1 MKELIGSCGRA
12 AAYCLHPRV
21 VLLSLLPLLLGGLFA
36 LLLGWLYWESAVAA
50 VRAQLEGWAL
60 VDSAL
65 DWLSAVGLEALRAL
79 LAPLIV
85 VLLAVPVLVVVSLLI
100 VATVMMP
107 KLVDLVAARRF
118 PALER
123 RHGEPLWRSVLA
135 SLAATVIALGALLLT
150 VPLWL
155 IPPLA
160 LLIPPLIWGWLSYRV
175 MSFDALAEHA
185 SRDERSR
192 LMREHRLP
200 LLGIGVLTGYL
211 GAAPTLVWAVGA
223 VALALAPL
231 LIVLSMWLYTL
242 VFAFSALWFIHYAL
256 AALATLRAREA
267 ALVPQSAPTLEVL
280 DALPPP

>member
-123 RHGEPLWRSVLA
+123 RHGEPLWRSLLA

-160 LLIPPLIWGWLSYRV
+160 LLIPPLIWGWLS
-175 MSFDALAEHA
+175 
-185 SRDERSR
+185 
-192 LMREHRLP
+192 
-200 LLGIGVLTGYL
+200 
-211 GAAPTLVWAVGA
+211 
-223 VALALAPL
+223 
-231 LIVLSMWLYTL
+231 
-242 VFAFSALWFIHYAL
+242 
-256 AALATLRAREA
+256 
-267 ALVPQSAPTLEVL
+267 
-280 DALPPP
+280 

>member
-21 VLLSLLPLLLGGLFA
+21 ILLSLLPLLLGGLFA

-50 VRAQLEGWAL
+50 VRAQLDAWAL
-60 VDSAL
+60 VGSVL
-65 DWLSAVGLEALRAL
+65 DWLSAVGLDALRAL

-85 VLLAVPVLVVVSLLI
+85 VLLAVPVLVVTALLI

-123 RHGEPLWRSVLA
+123 RHGEPLWRSLLA
-135 SLAATVIALGALLLT
+135 SLAATVAALGALLLT
-150 VPLWL
+150 LPLWL

-185 SRDERSR
+185 SRDERNR

-211 GAAPTLVWAVGA
+211 GAAPVLVWAVGA
-223 VALALAPL
+223 VALALAPF

-256 AALATLRAREA
+256 AALAAMRAREA
-267 ALVPQSAPTLEVL
+267 ALAPRPAPTFEVL